1 LLVAEVVLDT
11 AAAAAVAN
19 RQGGERAHSKTNSL
33 TAQAAAAAI
42 AGAAA
47 AMVVAPSAV
56 AAPLDEA
63 TAETD
68 VAGQRKQRCNPK
80 LLLRVFGSD
89 FHAQCY

>member
-1 LLVAEVVLDT
+1 MVLDT

-19 RQGGERAHSKTNSL
+19 RQGGERAHSKTTSL

-42 AGAAA
+42 AGAAAVAAA